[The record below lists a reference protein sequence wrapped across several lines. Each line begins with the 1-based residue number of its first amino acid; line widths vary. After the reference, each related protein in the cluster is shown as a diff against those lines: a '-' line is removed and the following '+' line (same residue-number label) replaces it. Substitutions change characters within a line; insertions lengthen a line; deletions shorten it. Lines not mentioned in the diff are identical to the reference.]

1 MIRNETENFE
11 AFDLVAS
18 ALEELELHE
27 ASVKAH
33 KAEED
38 KDTRRSAP
46 AEGENSSA
54 AWEQPA
60 LDNAK
65 RYLEKALKR
74 PSATSVEDQDTLTKA
89 REPKGD
95 EEYFKAHYLVAITD
109 YFSGEPNRA
118 INLFEHILNPQ
129 PPDTSAHRAAK
140 KARETADKAF
150 IDEVH
155 YNLGAAYFEAGKLTA
170 AISEFDD
177 VIKSTEKTDLSLELL
192 ARSAKALAHAKY
204 WQQRRDKADS
214 NQAWEEIRQVKP
226 RLRKDNIFLF
236 RIGWRNGIILRKRKI
251 DKKTARLIVRII
263 AEARHELDR
272 KESPTVAGAA

>member
-1 MIRNETENFE
+1 MIQNETENFE

-33 KAEED
+33 EAEEG
-38 KDTRRSAP
+38 KDSRISASAN
-46 AEGENSSA
+46 AEKFA
-54 AWEQPA
+54 ATSEQSA
-60 LDNAK
+60 LDNAR
-65 RYLEKALKR
+65 RYLQEALKQT
-74 PSATSVEDQDTLTKA
+74 PASSIEGQDIAIKDGES
-89 REPKGD
+89 RGD

-109 YFSGEPNRA
+109 YFSGQPTVD
-118 INLFEHILNPQ
+118 LFERILNPPQ
-129 PPDTSAHRAAK
+129 APDTDAHRAAK

-150 IDEVH
+150 VEEVR
-155 YNLGAAYFEAGKLTA
+155 YNLGAAYFERKELGE
-170 AISEFDD
+170 AISQFDS
-177 VIKSTEKTDLSLELL
+177 VIKSTEKSDLSLELL
-192 ARSAKALAHAKY
+192 ARSAKALAHARR
-204 WQQRRDKADS
+204 WQKDGDQADS

-226 RLRKDNIFLF
+226 QLRKDNIFLF

-251 DKKTARLIVRII
+251 DKKTGRSIARII